1 MTRTMSFRIT
11 RPVNPILGPFAVFG
25 IIWGVAAMIGLPL
38 LQVFVPLSGG
48 ARRTVL
54 LVTVLVAALAGSGY
68 SVLYAR
74 RQRTKLSVLD
84 TGVYYFFWPILFFS
98 ILAFGFY
105 LSRE

>member
-1 MTRTMSFRIT
+1 MSFRIT

-25 IIWGVAAMIGLPL
+25 IIWGVVGMIGLPL
-38 LQVFVPLSGG
+38 LQAFVPLSSD

-54 LVTVLVAALAGSGY
+54 LVTVFVAALAGSAY
-68 SVLYAR
+68 SVLFAR
-74 RQRTKLSVLD
+74 RERPRLSMLD
-84 TGVYYFFWPILFFS
+84 TGVYYFFWPMLFFS